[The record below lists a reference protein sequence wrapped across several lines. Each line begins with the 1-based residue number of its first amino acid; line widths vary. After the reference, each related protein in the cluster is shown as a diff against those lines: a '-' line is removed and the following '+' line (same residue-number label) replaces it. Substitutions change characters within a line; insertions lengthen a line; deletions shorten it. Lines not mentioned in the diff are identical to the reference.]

1 MPAKVTMQIGYFQK
15 SLSSF
20 KSYLE
25 PKPSTLY
32 QNLNPN
38 QFKLNRALNSPMIN
52 RISNI
57 RSGCSACGKKVM

>member
-15 SLSSF
+15 SMSSF
-20 KSYLE
+20 KSYSE
-25 PKPSTLY
+25 PKPTLY
-32 QNLNPN
+32 QTPNTN
-38 QFKLNRALNSPMIN
+38 QFKLKPTLNTPMIN